1 MWEEL
6 VMLENWEK
14 IKTTY
19 HISLCI
25 AISVVRNTHVKRVVS
40 RGLGKDEVRGSCG
53 LTGASDLAVH
63 TLNFPLGNAAR
74 LWSGLERAA

>member
-6 VMLENWEK
+6 VILENWK
-14 IKTTY
+14 QIKTTY

-25 AISVVRNTHVKRVVS
+25 AISVVRNTHGKRVMG

-53 LTGASDLAVH
+53 LT
-63 TLNFPLGNAAR
+63 
-74 LWSGLERAA
+74 

>member
-6 VMLENWEK
+6 VMFENWKK
-14 IKTTY
+14 IKITY

-25 AISVVRNTHVKRVVS
+25 AISVVRNTHVKRVMG

-53 LTGASDLAVH
+53 LT
-63 TLNFPLGNAAR
+63 
-74 LWSGLERAA
+74 